1 VEEGSMRGQV
11 VVIAAYLAVILVVI
25 VLFYEFIYI
34 LPLTTTRAENMSIQL
49 DIERIIKSRINW
61 TAKDL
66 VEAIIREFNPSY
78 VNVSIKAYNILMN
91 DTLLYN
97 DTAVYMPYNVS
108 LSRLIKYY
116 FVYTELYRN
125 GYYLEYIIEVG
136 FE

>member
-1 VEEGSMRGQV
+1 MRSQV
-11 VVIAAYLAVILVVI
+11 VVIAAYLAVLLTII
-25 VLFYEFIYI
+25 VLFYEFIYV
-34 LPLTTTRAENMSIQL
+34 LPLTTMEVKNASIQL
-49 DIERIIKSRINW
+49 DIEKIIRSRINW
-61 TAKDL
+61 TAKEL
-66 VEAIIREFNPSY
+66 VEAIIREYNPSY
-78 VNVSIKAYNILMN
+78 VNVSIKAYNILKN

-97 DTAVYMPYNVS
+97 DTAIYMPYNVS